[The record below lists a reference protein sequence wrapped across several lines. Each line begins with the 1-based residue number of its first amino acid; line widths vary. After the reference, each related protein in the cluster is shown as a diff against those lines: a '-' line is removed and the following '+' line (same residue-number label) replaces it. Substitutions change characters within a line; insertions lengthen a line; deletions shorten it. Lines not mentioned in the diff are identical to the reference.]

1 MAANLFTSDAVSAG
15 YSMVRVTVVVSGF
28 FQASPFVGFDDPI
41 YDPMGRHRAARDGT
55 TQV

>member
-15 YSMVRVTVVVSGF
+15 YSMVRVTVMVSGF